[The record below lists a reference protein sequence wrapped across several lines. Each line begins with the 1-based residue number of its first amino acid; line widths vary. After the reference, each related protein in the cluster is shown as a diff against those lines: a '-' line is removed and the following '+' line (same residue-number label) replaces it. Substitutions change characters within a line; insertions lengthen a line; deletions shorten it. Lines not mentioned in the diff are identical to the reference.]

1 MLYQNV
7 IFLAIMKQHNNL
19 YLFLQFILSLESI
32 SLSYSIKNENG
43 ISLCC
48 LPDTSVCVK
57 LTKMEILLLKSRFDL
72 ILSTKYHD
80 STKLFIYYD
89 FVLST
94 ICNPR
99 LTTLCYYPL
108 LPHGS
113 IETTSF
119 VSELSDY
126 WSGN

>member
-7 IFLAIMKQHNNL
+7 IFLAIMKQHNSL

-43 ISLCC
+43 TSLCC

-89 FVLST
+89 FCFEHHL
-94 ICNPR
+94 
-99 LTTLCYYPL
+99 
-108 LPHGS
+108 
-113 IETTSF
+113 
-119 VSELSDY
+119 
-126 WSGN
+126 